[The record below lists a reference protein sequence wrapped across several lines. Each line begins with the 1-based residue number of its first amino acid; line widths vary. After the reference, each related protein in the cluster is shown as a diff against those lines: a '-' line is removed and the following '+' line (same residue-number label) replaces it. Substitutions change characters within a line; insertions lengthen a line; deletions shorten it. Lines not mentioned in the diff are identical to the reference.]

1 MTLKQ
6 QLNEEKAN
14 FAALLTSSQL
24 MEGEKLNLEVQLGAM
39 TKNNDE
45 EKLLHR
51 QDALMY
57 EEQHAKL
64 KQQIMDLTSELE
76 GLKGKVISQQEAL
89 EYSLSVSKERDELN
103 QEVKKMAEENRMVC
117 KVRDELESEIKKMAE
132 ENQSMSKKIE
142 ELHLKVYTTDP
153 PLSYF

>member
-45 EKLLHR
+45 GKLLHR